1 MNAMVKPMTAETARA
16 TGLEPDGYEV
26 CVARTLNDLMQVVAV
41 RTLVYMGEQAC
52 PYGEEYDGND
62 FAGATHLLLR
72 FKGEPIGVLR
82 MRWFADFA
90 KFERVAVVKNH
101 RGSSAILALIRAAI
115 GLAERKGYRRI
126 LGHAE
131 PRLVNFW
138 ARRLNA
144 RIRPRRGGFAFSDHE
159 YVEIVTATRISSPPR
174 SASANSFSRRCEKAD
189 SPGRTNTGSNG
200 RGSNPP
206 MGAGVTAGSHE
217 R

>member
-159 YVEIVTATRISSPPR
+159 YVEIVTELTPGPDALSLDSDPLVLLRPEGDWDRPGVLDR
-174 SASANSFSRRCEKAD
+174 SAARREV
-189 SPGRTNTGSNG
+189 SEL
-200 RGSNPP
+200 
-206 MGAGVTAGSHE
+206 E
-217 R
+217 RPV